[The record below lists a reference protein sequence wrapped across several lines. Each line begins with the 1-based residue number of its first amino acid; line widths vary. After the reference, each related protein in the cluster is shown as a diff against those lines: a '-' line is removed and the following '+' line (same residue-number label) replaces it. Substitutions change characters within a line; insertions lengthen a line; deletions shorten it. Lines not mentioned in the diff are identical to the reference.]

1 MLDAFLAVI
10 KGLPMSLLLTVASF
24 VIGGIV
30 AIPLA
35 LGLRSKIAPL
45 RWVLRFLVDLIRGVP
60 IIVWIF
66 VAYYGISEA
75 MEGSGYEI
83 ENWVSAILSLSI
95 VSTAYL
101 AEIYR
106 GGILSVPVG
115 QTEAA
120 HALGIKATPSFLKIV
135 APQAFKIS
143 MPSIATYGI
152 GLFKD
157 TSIASVIIVEDM
169 VFQARSFAAQ
179 NPDIPGIY
187 PYAIAAAIYVIVS
200 VPVAMWSRR
209 VDRKLQAGGH

>member
-1 MLDAFLAVI
+1 MLDAFLNVLQ
-10 KGLPMSLLLTVASF
+10 GLPMTLLLTVASF

-30 AIPLA
+30 GIPLA

-45 RWVLRFLVDLIRGVP
+45 RWLLRFLVDLIRGIP

-66 VAYYGISEA
+66 VLYYGISQA

-83 ENWVSAILSLSI
+83 ENWVSAIISLSI
-95 VSTAYL
+95 VSAAYL

-106 GGILSVPVG
+106 GGILAVPTG

-120 HALGIKATPSFLKIV
+120 HALGIKGRPAFLRIV

-143 MPSIATYGI
+143 LPSIATYAI

-157 TSIASVIIVEDM
+157 TSIASAIITPDIVYYA
-169 VFQARSFAAQ
+169 QSYARQ
-179 NPDIPGIY
+179 NPDAGIW
-187 PYAIAAAIYVIVS
+187 PYAFAAAIYVVVS

-209 VDRKLQAGGH
+209 VDRRLQEAGH